1 MRSGP
6 VAATDSIPRR
16 LQLSAQRSLGTQ
28 HRNAERREHAPVLF
42 ANEHLLGQAR
52 IHLNVTALVLPAAG
66 AVHVD
71 KTHRDRA
78 DTARKTPEPGLH
90 PTLDV
95 VLQFPRHFHPVSCQL
110 ELDRVRYYRF
120 VRWFVLVHDLTIRL
134 NLSIDK

>member
-16 LQLSAQRSLGTQ
+16 LQLPAQRSLGTQ

-42 ANEHLLGQAR
+42 ANKDLLRQAR
-52 IHLNVTALVLPAAG
+52 IHPNVTALVLPAAG

-71 KTHRDRA
+71 KAHRDRA
-78 DTARKTPEPGLH
+78 DTARKTSETGLH

-110 ELDRVRYYRF
+110 ELDRVRCCRF
-120 VRWFVLVHDLTIRL
+120 VRLIVLVHDPTIPA
-134 NLSIDK
+134 NETIDK